1 MSCDRELRAA
11 GPDTAELAAAL
22 GAKSRRTLA
31 LLGLLSLL
39 VASLLAS
46 FAWGPTGFDLAG
58 LFRSLG
64 GEDSLA
70 SAMVWRLRAPRLA
83 MGALAGLGLG
93 VAGAVS
99 QAVLR
104 NPLASPF
111 TLGISSGAAFGAALA
126 ICWSPFAHAGL
137 VSGLAILFSLLTAGV
152 ALGVSSLRQG
162 GNETLVLSG
171 VAVMFLFSAMTSY
184 LQYMAP
190 MADLQRIVF
199 WSFGSLSRAGWA
211 EIGAA
216 SLMILT
222 PLPWIYWKAWDFNL
236 LLCGDETAE
245 SLGVNVG
252 RLKRSSIALMAVLSA
267 GSICFCGVVGF
278 VGLVAPHMA
287 RLLVGGDHRRLLP
300 AAACIGA
307 SLLVLA
313 DLLGRSLYAPQVIP
327 VGIMTAFLGVPF
339 FFWLLF
345 RRSRRCGL

>member
-1 MSCDRELRAA
+1 L
-11 GPDTAELAAAL
+11 
-22 GAKSRRTLA
+22 
-31 LLGLLSLL
+31 
-39 VASLLAS
+39 
-46 FAWGPTGFDLAG
+46 
-58 LFRSLG
+58 
-64 GEDSLA
+64 
-70 SAMVWRLRAPRLA
+70 
-83 MGALAGLGLG
+83 
-93 VAGAVS
+93 
-99 QAVLR
+99 
-104 NPLASPF
+104 
-111 TLGISSGAAFGAALA
+111 
-126 ICWSPFAHAGL
+126 AHAVQ

-171 VAVMFLFSAMTSY
+171 VAVMFLFSALTSY

-199 WSFGSLSRAGWA
+199 WSFGSLSRAGWT

-216 SLMILT
+216 ALMILT

-252 RLKRSSIALMAVLSA
+252 RLKRTSIALMAVLSA

-278 VGLVAPHMA
+278 IGLVAPHMA

-300 AAACIGA
+300 ASACIGA
-307 SLLVLA
+307 ALLALA
-313 DLLGRSLYAPQVIP
+313 DLLGRAINAPQVIP
-327 VGIMTAFLGVPF
+327 IGIMTAFLGVPF

-345 RRSRRCGL
+345 NRSRRSGL